1 MLKNVSELSINPT
14 VLIKLFDSSHKFI
27 VFFLRNL
34 SKEEKESY
42 AKEEATSTFSP
53 HQIQILENE
62 FAKQRYVTEDKRAD
76 FALEVNLVESRRTK
90 WKKET
95 KYEASASSSRSHE
108 EMEHVLFAMQSTNP
122 FCQNI
127 CVESLVNPFRVLP
140 QHCAV
145 PVFSTTEFK
154 DAFAL

>member
-1 MLKNVSELSINPT
+1 MRKK
-14 VLIKLFDSSHKFI
+14 KLRP
-27 VFFLRNL
+27 L
-34 SKEEKESY
+34 
-42 AKEEATSTFSP
+42 FSP

-76 FALEVNLVESRRTK
+76 FAQLEVSLAESRRTK

-108 EMEHVLFAMQSTNP
+108 EMEHVLFAMHSTNP

-145 PVFSTTEFK
+145 PVFSTTKFK